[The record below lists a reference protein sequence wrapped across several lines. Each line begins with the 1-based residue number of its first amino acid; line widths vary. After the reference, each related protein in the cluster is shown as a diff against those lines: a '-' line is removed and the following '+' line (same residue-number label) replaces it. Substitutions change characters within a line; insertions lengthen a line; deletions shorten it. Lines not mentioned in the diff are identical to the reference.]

1 MVIMHDI
8 TREREIERLKTEF
21 VSIAAHQLRT
31 PLSAI
36 KWTIKMLLDGDIG
49 PLTSEQI
56 EFFNEGI
63 SKQWKNDYLNQ

>member
-1 MVIMHDI
+1 MHDI

-36 KWTIKMLLDGDIG
+36 KWTLKMLIDGDIG
-49 PLTSEQI
+49 SLTPEQI
-56 EFFNEGI
+56 EFLMKGYT
-63 SKQWKNDYLNQ
+63 K

>member
-1 MVIMHDI
+1 MHDI

-36 KWTIKMLLDGDIG
+36 KWTLKMLIDGDIG
-49 PLTSEQI
+49 SLTPEQI
-56 EFFNEGI
+56 EFLMKGYQSNEE
-63 SKQWKNDYLNQ
+63 